1 MKHFFKLVALT
12 LLMTIGAVPLLAGV
26 SFPEQSASGMHCPP
40 GCPMMAK
47 AAQTRV
53 VEEMKVLPPCCTVSH
68 SKSEP
73 VVPLQA
79 PNTTA
84 IVAVPEV
91 EVVGASLVSHDVE
104 RDLDLPLPDTVSA
117 QSLLCTFLI

>member
-1 MKHFFKLVALT
+1 
-12 LLMTIGAVPLLAGV
+12 
-26 SFPEQSASGMHCPP
+26 
-40 GCPMMAK
+40 MMAK
-47 AAQTRV
+47 AAQPWV

-73 VVPLQA
+73 VVPQQA

-84 IVAVPEV
+84 FAEVPVA
-91 EVVGASLVSHDVE
+91 EVVGVSLVSYAVE